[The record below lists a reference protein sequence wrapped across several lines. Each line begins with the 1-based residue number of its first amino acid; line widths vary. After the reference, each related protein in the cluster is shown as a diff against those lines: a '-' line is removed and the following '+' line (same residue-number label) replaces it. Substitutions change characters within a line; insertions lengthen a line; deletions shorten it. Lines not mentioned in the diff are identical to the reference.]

1 MASVTQVR
9 YPLAYL
15 RLHTVAMTAYWRKS
29 PGAHGNFGTVYIKYK
44 VYFKFS
50 GDKHDSYVGFLTMR
64 AEIIRISNLTVPF
77 HSHSAIRTERNLRIY
92 MNLILIYFDRIICIE
107 LEYFAVCSRI
117 TRQSIAKEK

>member
-1 MASVTQVR
+1 
-9 YPLAYL
+9 
-15 RLHTVAMTAYWRKS
+15 MTAYWRKS